1 MTKRFRLIS
10 GIISKIRR
18 SSGRGR
24 LTLPMLVAVS
34 VIMLAAS
41 LLLAGCQTVTGYSA
55 VSLVR
60 AIDAS
65 YNAPA
70 INVFVE
76 GTQLAANLGQG
87 SITAYGGFGPSRDAV
102 VKITGTSNTKALVT
116 SNATLV
122 ANKSQTVMVTDFNA
136 DFAVTVLQDQTTP
149 APAGHSDFRV
159 LNQAPSTGAV
169 DIYFLP
175 ETTAEI
181 FATAKPVI
189 SGLAVGATSG
199 YIAIPSSTLFM
210 VIAPAGTTL
219 TVTATDIYSSSAL
232 ALVGGEVRT
241 VLVVDPV
248 LVTKPVQVYTA
259 NDVN

>member
-1 MTKRFRLIS
+1 
-10 GIISKIRR
+10 
-18 SSGRGR
+18 
-24 LTLPMLVAVS
+24 MLAAVS

-41 LLLAGCQTVTGYSA
+41 LLLAGCQTVSGYSS

-60 AIDAS
+60 AINAS

-87 SITAYGGFGPSRDAV
+87 SITSYGGFGPSRDAV
-102 VKITGTSNTKALVT
+102 VKVTATSNTKTLVT

-122 ANKSQTVMVTDFNA
+122 ANKGQSVLVTDFNA
-136 DFAVTVLQDQTTP
+136 DFAVAVLEDQSTP
-149 APAGHSDFRV
+149 APSGHSDFRV

-169 DIYFLP
+169 DVYFLP
-175 ETTAEI
+175 EISAAI
-181 FATAKPVI
+181 FVTAKPVI
-189 SGLAVGATSG
+189 TGLGVGATSG
-199 YIAIPSSTLFM
+199 YVAIPSSTLFM

-219 TVTATDIYSSSAL
+219 TVTATNIYRSAAL

-241 VLVVDPV
+241 VLIVDPV
-248 LVTKPVQVYTA
+248 LVTQPVQVYIA